1 MFEYVRRGITRRKRQ
16 TAIIAIGMALAVAA
30 VMVISAASSGIAAAQ
45 RSVLQSVY
53 GVGTD
58 VTITSQPSRGSDSQ
72 SGDAQSGGNRV
83 EFGPQAGSTG
93 SDGTTQIQSTQL
105 RVQMGTQ
112 VMDSDVL
119 TTVASTEGVAAS
131 TATLSLRQVDF
142 SGAIQQRDS
151 SESSS
156 GSGTSDTR
164 TGAPEGEGPGGG
176 GGFGGGN
183 FDINQTTIMGV
194 DPSASDVGPMSD
206 MTVSDGTLLT
216 TNSADSLEAVVSASY
231 ATDHSLAVG
240 DTVTLGDDT
249 SVKVVGILS
258 EESSQSASDVYVPL
272 ALAQK
277 ISDED
282 GKVTTVY
289 VKATSADDVDSL
301 ASALGTALPDQTVST
316 QSDLATSISG
326 SLSSAASWI
335 SGFGKWLTIG
345 ILALAFVLAAL
356 FTISSVSRRTR
367 ELGTLK
373 AIGWSNARVTA
384 NVVGET
390 LIQSAVGA
398 LVGLLI
404 GVAAIVGINAAGVTL
419 DGTTGSGFRTMSRS
433 AEGLPGGD
441 TMPGTAATAGTGSG
455 SGSSTGA
462 GSGGTGDAGG
472 ARDSGGTGTGRASAS
487 ESSTTTILSLSPTPE
502 AIGLAVGSALLGGV
516 VAGAAGAIAT
526 SRLRPAAA
534 LRAVE

>member
-45 RSVLQSVY
+45 SSVLQSVY

-58 VTITSQPSRGSDSQ
+58 LTITSQPSMGSAGQ

-83 EFGPQAGSTG
+83 QFGPQAGSTD
-93 SDGTTQIQSTQL
+93 SDGNTQIQSTQL
-105 RVQMGTQ
+105 TVEMGTQ
-112 VMDSDVL
+112 TLDSDVL
-119 TTVASTEGVAAS
+119 TTVAATDGVAAS
-131 TATLSLRQVDF
+131 TGTLSLSQVDF
-142 SGAIQQRDS
+142 SGAIQQQSDGSDS
-151 SESSS
+151 SGDSGNTGGQPGMPGGG
-156 GSGTSDTR
+156 GSG
-164 TGAPEGEGPGGG
+164 GGG

-194 DPSASDVGPMSD
+194 DPTATEVGPMSD
-206 MTVSDGTLLT
+206 MTVSDGALLT
-216 TNSADSLEAVVSASY
+216 TNSADSLQAVVSASY
-231 ATDHSLAVG
+231 ATDNSLAVG
-240 DTVTLGDDT
+240 DTITLGDDT
-249 SVKVVGILS
+249 KVKVIGILS
-258 EESSQSASDVYVPL
+258 EESSQSASDIYIPL

-289 VKATSADDVDSL
+289 VKADSADDVDTL
-301 ASALGTALPDQTVST
+301 ADTLTTALPDQTVST
-316 QSDLATSISG
+316 QSDLANSISG

-345 ILALAFVLAAL
+345 ILVLAFVLAAL

-404 GVAAIVGINAAGVTL
+404 GVAAIVGINAAGISL
-419 DGTTGSGFRTMSRS
+419 GGTTGSGFS
-433 AEGLPGGD
+433 AFGGN
-441 TMPGTAATAGTGSG
+441 
-455 SGSSTGA
+455 
-462 GSGGTGDAGG
+462 SGGFGGGNNMPRAAASADTGGNAGDAGNP
-472 ARDSGGTGTGRASAS
+472 GGGDANAVSSTSD
-487 ESSTTTILSLSPTPE
+487 SSTTTILSLSPTPE
-502 AIGLAVGSALLGGV
+502 SIGLAVGSALLGGV
-516 VAGAAGAIAT
+516 VAGAAGAVAT

>member
-45 RSVLQSVY
+45 SSVLQSVY

-58 VTITSQPSRGSDSQ
+58 LTITSQPSMGSAGQ
-72 SGDAQSGGNRV
+72 SGDVQSGGNRV
-83 EFGPQAGSTG
+83 QFGPQAGETD
-93 SDGTTQIQSTQL
+93 SDGNTQIQSTQL
-105 RVQMGTQ
+105 TVEMGTQ
-112 VMDSDVL
+112 TMDSDVL
-119 TTVASTEGVAAS
+119 KTVAATDGVSAS
-131 TATLSLRQVDF
+131 TGTLSLSQVDF
-142 SGAIQQRDS
+142 SGSIQQQSDS
-151 SESSS
+151 SDGSDSSDDQNS
-156 GSGTSDTR
+156 QDGTP
-164 TGAPEGEGPGGG
+164 GGEGPGGGGG

-194 DPSASDVGPMSD
+194 DPTATEVGPMSD
-206 MTVSDGTLLT
+206 MTVSDGALLT

-231 ATDHSLAVG
+231 ATDNSLAVG
-240 DTVTLGDDT
+240 DTITLGEDT
-249 SVKVVGILS
+249 EVEVVGILS
-258 EESSQSASDVYVPL
+258 EESSQSASDIYIPL
-272 ALAQK
+272 ALAQSV
-277 ISDED
+277 SDED
-282 GKVTTVY
+282 GKVTTIY
-289 VKATSADDVDSL
+289 VKATSADDVDTL
-301 ASALGTALPDQTVST
+301 ADTLTIALPDQTVST
-316 QSDLATSISG
+316 QSDLANSISG

-345 ILALAFVLAAL
+345 ILVLAFVLAAL
-356 FTISSVSRRTR
+356 FTISSVARRTR

-404 GVAAIVGINAAGVTL
+404 GVAAVVGINAAGISL
-419 DGTTGSGFRTMSRS
+419 GGTTGSGFS
-433 AEGLPGGD
+433 AFGGNSGGFGGGNN
-441 TMPGTAATAGTGSG
+441 MPSAAATA
-455 SGSSTGA
+455 
-462 GSGGTGDAGG
+462 DAGG
-472 ARDSGGTGTGRASAS
+472 NAGGAGNSGGGNASQVS
-487 ESSTTTILSLSPTPE
+487 SSSDSSTTTILSLSPTPE
-502 AIGLAVGSALLGGV
+502 SIGLAVGSALLGGV
-516 VAGAAGAIAT
+516 VAGAAGAVAT

>member
-45 RSVLQSVY
+45 SSVLQSVY

-58 VTITSQPSRGSDSQ
+58 LTITSQPSMGSAGQ

-83 EFGPQAGSTG
+83 QFGPQAGETD
-93 SDGTTQIQSTQL
+93 SDGSTQIQSTQL
-105 RVQMGTQ
+105 TVEMGTQ
-112 VMDSDVL
+112 TMDSDVL
-119 TTVASTEGVAAS
+119 KTVAATDGVSAS
-131 TATLSLRQVDF
+131 TGTLSLSQVDF
-142 SGAIQQRDS
+142 SGSIQQQSDS
-151 SESSS
+151 SDGSESSGDQNS
-156 GSGTSDTR
+156 QDGTP
-164 TGAPEGEGPGGG
+164 GGGGPGGG

-183 FDINQTTIMGV
+183 FDIDQTTIMGV
-194 DPSASDVGPMSD
+194 DPTASDVGPMSD
-206 MTVSDGTLLT
+206 MTVSDGALLT
-216 TNSADSLEAVVSASY
+216 TNSADSLQAVISASY
-231 ATDHSLAVG
+231 ATDNSLGVG
-240 DTVTLGDDT
+240 DTITLGDDT
-249 SVKVVGILS
+249 EVKVIGILS
-258 EESSQSASDVYVPL
+258 EESSQSASDIYIPL

-277 ISDED
+277 VADED
-282 GKVTTVY
+282 GKVTTIY
-289 VKATSADDVDSL
+289 VKATSADDVDTL
-301 ASALGTALPDQTVST
+301 ASTLTTALPDQTVST
-316 QSDLATSISG
+316 QSDLANSISG

-356 FTISSVSRRTR
+356 FTISSVARRTR

-373 AIGWSNARVTA
+373 AIGWSNVRVTA

-404 GVAAIVGINAAGVTL
+404 GVAAIIGINSAGISLGGSTS
-419 DGTTGSGFRTMSRS
+419 SGFAGFGGNS
-433 AEGLPGGD
+433 GGFPGGNI
-441 TMPGTAATAGTGSG
+441 PSAAATADTSGTAGD
-455 SGSSTGA
+455 TGNA
-462 GSGGTGDAGG
+462 SGGAN
-472 ARDSGGTGTGRASAS
+472 AAASS
-487 ESSTTTILSLSPTPE
+487 DSSTTTILSLSPTPE
-502 AIGLAVGSALLGGV
+502 SIGLAIGSALLGGV
-516 VAGAAGAIAT
+516 VAGAAGAVAT